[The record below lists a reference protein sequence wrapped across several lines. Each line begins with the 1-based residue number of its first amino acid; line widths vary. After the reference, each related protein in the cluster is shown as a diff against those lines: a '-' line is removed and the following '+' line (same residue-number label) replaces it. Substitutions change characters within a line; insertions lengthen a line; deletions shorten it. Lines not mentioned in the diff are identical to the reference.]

1 MYKKKLRNDWKC
13 EKVETS
19 REKLSMSQTLKSSR
33 NRAESTSS
41 LQKKPPPVLSINL
54 SFAFS
59 HPRSIPS
66 YLISSPTSLN
76 YFLSSKIKSYKLIF
90 RASEQKFSIENFYQ
104 LCSNSSNTLILA
116 KTEYNKIIGGFTK
129 IPWRRQ
135 IQDIESDDECD
146 KANKYR

>member
-1 MYKKKLRNDWKC
+1 MYKKKLRNDWKY

-41 LQKKPPPVLSINL
+41 LQKKSPPSLSINL

-90 RASEQKFSIENFYQ
+90 RASEQKFSIEKFY
-104 LCSNSSNTLILA
+104 
-116 KTEYNKIIGGFTK
+116 
-129 IPWRRQ
+129 
-135 IQDIESDDECD
+135 
-146 KANKYR
+146 